1 LEPVEPYAAIVD
13 ERFQATAGLYVVM
26 VDEPSQPTAAATAAA
41 GITDAMDT
49 AVVSPLVQGTDIPI
63 TTATPTPMETA
74 IWFGDEC

>member
-1 LEPVEPYAAIVD
+1 VD